1 MWADTYKIGLD
12 LEVILHVSTFFTSYN
27 TVFGQIK
34 CFTAS
39 IARGNRR
46 RKVDFVYG

>member
-1 MWADTYKIGLD
+1 MGLD
-12 LEVILHVSTFFTSYN
+12 LEVILYIGTFFASYN

-39 IARGNRR
+39 IARGNRH
-46 RKVDFVYG
+46 KDVDCVFG